1 MVRKGI
7 QLYYFLLHGRKE
19 LVQKDV
25 CEIGMN
31 DHGEL
36 RLQLIAVALII
47 VGLTAVA
54 MADKSNFRDL
64 ANGATMVLGIGAT
77 LLTGKSQSQFTK
89 TGDIKNVTSD
99 KPEDPKE

>member
-1 MVRKGI
+1 
-7 QLYYFLLHGRKE
+7 
-19 LVQKDV
+19 
-25 CEIGMN
+25 MN

-36 RLQLIAVALII
+36 RLQLIACALII

-77 LLTGKSQSQFTK
+77 LLTGKSQSQSTK
-89 TGDIKNVTSD
+89 TGDIKNVNVPED
-99 KPEDPKE
+99 KPEEPKA